1 MRRTRSAM
9 RRQSQCQH
17 TDITITVTA
26 GMRRTV
32 CDECGHVSVGLMGE
46 SITRGAIPS
55 ARYEVDTRAEA
66 AAL

>member
-1 MRRTRSAM
+1 MRPTRGAM
-9 RRQSQCQH
+9 RKQSHCPH
-17 TDITITVTA
+17 TDITITVIA

-32 CDECGHVSVGLMGE
+32 CDECGHVSLGTMGE